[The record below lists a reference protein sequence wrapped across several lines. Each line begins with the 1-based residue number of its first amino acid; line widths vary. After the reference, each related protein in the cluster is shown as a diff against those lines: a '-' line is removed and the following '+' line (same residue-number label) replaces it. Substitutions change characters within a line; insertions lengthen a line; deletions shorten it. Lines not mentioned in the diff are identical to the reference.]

1 MQFLKVQENGT
12 AKLFFLSSALWFAL
26 GTIEGITAAT
36 QMVIPDLYGGIA
48 GLVFSRVRPMHTTTM
63 IFGFAGSAL
72 IGSAHYIMP
81 AVLRT
86 SLWSEKLGKVS
97 LWIWNL
103 SILTGIV
110 ALDLG
115 YSQGREYAE
124 WIWPANIGLLL
135 SMALVFFNLLQT
147 AANRQEK
154 IMYVSTWYIFAALVY
169 TWFIYF
175 FGHAVFSPKR
185 RDNRAARRNSG
196 LVLRTRHRRP
206 VPDAFVSGHSLL
218 CHPESGPQSPL
229 QPLAVSRRLLDH
241 PGNIHPHRN
250 ASHSSDPCTG
260 LAEDPGGIR
269 KHRHDHPCFHGAG

>member
-26 GTIEGITAAT
+26 GTLEGITAAT

-115 YSQGREYAE
+115 LLPGQGIRRMDLARQHRDFAVHGADILE
-124 WIWPANIGLLL
+124 PAPDR
-135 SMALVFFNLLQT
+135 
-147 AANRQEK
+147 RQPAGK
-154 IMYVSTWYIFAALVY
+154 DNVRLDLVY
-169 TWFIYF
+169 IRSPRIYLVHLLF
-175 FGHAVFSPKR
+175 R
-185 RDNRAARRNSG
+185 ARR
-196 LVLRTRHRRP
+196 L
-206 VPDAFVSGHSLL
+206 
-218 CHPESGPQSPL
+218 
-229 QPLAVSRRLLDH
+229 
-241 PGNIHPHRN
+241 
-250 ASHSSDPCTG
+250 
-260 LAEDPGGIR
+260 
-269 KHRHDHPCFHGAG
+269 